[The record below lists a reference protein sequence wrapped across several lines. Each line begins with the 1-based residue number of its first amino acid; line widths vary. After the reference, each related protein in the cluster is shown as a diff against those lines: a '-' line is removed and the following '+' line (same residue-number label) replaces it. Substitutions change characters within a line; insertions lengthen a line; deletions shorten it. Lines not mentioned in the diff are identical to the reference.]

1 MIPPDSPAEA
11 AKKMKLEIEDKI
23 DDIVWAI
30 TQRRRSD
37 SNELPVGFMV
47 EDTDCGAEEQVIEA
61 DMIDF

>member
-1 MIPPDSPAEA
+1 
-11 AKKMKLEIEDKI
+11 MKLEIEDKI